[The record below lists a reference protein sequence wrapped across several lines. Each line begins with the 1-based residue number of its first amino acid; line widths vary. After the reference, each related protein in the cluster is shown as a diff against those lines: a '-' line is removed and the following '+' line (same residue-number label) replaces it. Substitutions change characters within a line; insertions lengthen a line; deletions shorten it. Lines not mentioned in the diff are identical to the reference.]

1 MNCILMLCILK
12 KLQLHH
18 REENVYMK
26 QKYEAPT
33 METIVFNIEDVVTM
47 SYGGDGDGG
56 STPWL
61 TTELTTE
68 GF

>member
-1 MNCILMLCILK
+1 
-12 KLQLHH
+12 
-18 REENVYMK
+18 MK